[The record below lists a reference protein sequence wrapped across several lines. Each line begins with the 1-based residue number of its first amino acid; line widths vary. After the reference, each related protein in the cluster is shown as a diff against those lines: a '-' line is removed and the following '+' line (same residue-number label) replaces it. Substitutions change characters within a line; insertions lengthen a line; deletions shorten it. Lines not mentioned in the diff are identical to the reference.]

1 MDRGDMVLR
10 KEAIKI
16 IIENDITKLTRDER
30 EALILN
36 CWGIDE
42 QDPEFH
48 FFSKWLQHE
57 LLNSDEPVNDVMDS
71 RYNQLLLIGAEDSF
85 YGIPNEYLSKLV
97 SKIVG
102 SNIEVEGYVEKLLSC
117 PCCNY
122 ETLVQ
127 RGEYDICPVCFWE
140 DDGNNN
146 PSRYSGP
153 NHMTLSEG
161 RRNFEKYGACS
172 KEEAKLVA
180 SNRYEIYNKA
190 D

>member
-1 MDRGDMVLR
+1 MLR

-16 IIENDITKLTRDER
+16 IIENDITKLTREER

-36 CWGIDE
+36 SWGIDE
-42 QDPEFH
+42 HDPEFH
-48 FFSKWLQHE
+48 YFSTSLQYE
-57 LLNSDEPVNDVMDS
+57 LLSSDIPTNDVMDL
-71 RYNQLLLIGAEDSF
+71 RYNDLLLIGAEGSF
-85 YGIPNEYLSKLV
+85 YGIPNNYLSKLV
-97 SKIVG
+97 SEIVG
-102 SNIEVEGYVEKLLSC
+102 SHIKVEGYVEKLLPC

-122 ETLVQ
+122 ETLIQ
-127 RGEYDICPVCFWE
+127 RGEYEICPVCFWE
-140 DDGNNN
+140 DDGNNV

-172 KEEAKLVA
+172 KEEVKSIA

-190 D
+190 E

>member
-1 MDRGDMVLR
+1 MDRSDTVLR

-30 EALILN
+30 EALVLN
-36 CWGIDE
+36 SWGIDE
-42 QDPEFH
+42 HDPEFH
-48 FFSKWLQHE
+48 FFSKSLQHE
-57 LLNSDEPVNDVMDS
+57 LLNSDVPTNDVMDF
-71 RYNQLLLIGAEDSF
+71 RYNELLLIGAEGSY
-85 YGIPNEYLSKLV
+85 YGIPNEYLSQLV

-102 SNIEVEGYVEKLLSC
+102 SNIEVEGYVEKLLPC

-140 DDGNNN
+140 DDGNND

-153 NHMTLSEG
+153 NHMTLSAG
-161 RRNFEKYGACS
+161 RRNFEKYGVCS
-172 KEEAKLVA
+172 EEDVKSVA
-180 SNRYEIYNKA
+180 SNRFEIYNKA